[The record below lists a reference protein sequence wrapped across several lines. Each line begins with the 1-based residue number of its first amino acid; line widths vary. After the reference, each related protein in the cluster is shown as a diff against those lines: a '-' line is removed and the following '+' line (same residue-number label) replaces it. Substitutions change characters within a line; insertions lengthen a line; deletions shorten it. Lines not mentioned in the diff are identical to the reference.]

1 MKFKGKVFIL
11 NKPFEGSYTDVE
23 GNVAHEI
30 IDYFKADNNKVYIYN
45 NPWGHCPDNIEVDE
59 SKNYKVEFMFLAKKA
74 TMNKKGES
82 PKWSEFELT
91 HLIKIK
97 KCLHHESTHDD
108 IDELKAAQSIVKN
121 VIDDEGIEYAGKS
134 IYEIYGDEDASL
146 YVTFEAEKIYE
157 AKSPIRV
164 KTTGYR
170 FQRNKGYVFSDEN
183 GEAFSALEQYTD
195 LKYWR
200 DITNEMT
207 RVDVK
212 NFKPNQNKTFLDL
225 ILKVDSE
232 ECYTNMLYMVLGW
245 KNTMNL
251 FAKEFAKGKKIDL
264 TPFSVHR
271 ELKIPKS
278 EKIKGG
284 RTDVC
289 AYNNNQRIVIENKVF
304 SGLNGIDDTNK
315 TTQLTI
321 YYNWA
326 KQPGQLEP
334 LCFISCP
341 DYRKTEIEAEIEIG
355 MKGKY
360 QFVEYSKI
368 SKFIEALNKKNH
380 FKGFSFEG
388 YIQDIIN
395 AFDKFGY
402 QSKSKLFEQFFL
414 EAIQKTNP

>member
-1 MKFKGKVFIL
+1 MSYKGKVFIL

-45 NPWGHCPDNIEVDE
+45 NPWGHCPDDIEVDE
-59 SKNYKVEFMFLAKKA
+59 SKNYKVEYMFLAKKA

-108 IDELKAAQSIVKN
+108 KDELKAAQSVVKK
-121 VIDDEGIEYAGKS
+121 VIDEQGIKYAGKT
-134 IYEIYGDEDASL
+134 IYEIYGEEDASL
-146 YVTFEAEKIYE
+146 YVTFEAEKVYV

-164 KTTGYR
+164 KTLGYR
-170 FQRNKGYVFSDEN
+170 FQRNKGYVFSDESPK
-183 GEAFSALEQYTD
+183 AFATLEQYTD
-195 LKYWR
+195 LKYWK
-200 DITNEMT
+200 DITNGMT
-207 RVDVK
+207 CVDIK
-212 NFKPNQNKTFLDL
+212 NYKPNQSKTFLDL

-232 ECYTNMLYMVLGW
+232 ECYTNMLYMVLNW

-251 FAKEFAKGKKIDL
+251 FAKEFTKNKKIDSAS
-264 TPFSVHR
+264 FNAHR
-271 ELKIPKS
+271 ELKIPKG

-289 AYNNNQRIVIENKVF
+289 AYNDSQRIVIENKVF
-304 SGLNGIDDTNK
+304 SGLNGIDEANK

-341 DYRKTEIEAEIEIG
+341 DFRKAEIELEIEAE
-355 MKGKY
+355 MKDKY
-360 QFVEYSKI
+360 ELVEYSKI
-368 SKFIEALNKKNH
+368 SRFIDDLNKKNH
-380 FKGFSFEG
+380 FKGFPFEC
-388 YIQDIIN
+388 YVQDIIN

-414 EAIQKTNP
+414 ESIQKAKP